1 MDLQC
6 TGCGPTRAKRD
17 AAPPSSLYEYTCR
30 RAGCM
35 QQQAAGL
42 RRARTGAAAAWAVL
56 CDFVVANLQ
65 RFTMNSGV
73 VVTATALVLLH
84 ADGLGV
90 GGGEMSVGGC
100 RCLRRQVLCVREWVG
115 GWWVGPVR
123 AGHSLGVM

>member
-1 MDLQC
+1 MQASLPNIQTC
-6 TGCGPTRAKRD
+6 T
-17 AAPPSSLYEYTCR
+17 SSR
-30 RAGCM
+30 Q
-35 QQQAAGL
+35 QQQACTH
-42 RRARTGAAAAWAVL
+42 RRGYCNTAWAVL

-100 RCLRRQVLCVREWVG
+100 RCLRLQVLCVREWVG

-123 AGHSLGVM
+123 AGHSLGVV